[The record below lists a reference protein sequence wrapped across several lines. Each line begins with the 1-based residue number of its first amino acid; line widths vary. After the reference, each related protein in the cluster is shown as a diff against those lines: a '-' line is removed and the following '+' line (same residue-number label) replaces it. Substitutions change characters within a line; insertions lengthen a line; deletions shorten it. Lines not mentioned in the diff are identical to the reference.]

1 MSTQPRPRE
10 ALLGLTPYGSG
21 RPADAALPRHRLSSN
36 ESPFAPSPAV
46 VEAAQRAARDA
57 HRYPALVG
65 EPLIELLAARHGRR
79 RDEIAVGSGSVAL
92 IEQFVRAYAGPGD
105 EVLMPWR
112 SYEVYPLVIAGAG
125 AQAVTAPLTAAQGV
139 DVDALAA
146 RVTPR
151 TRVLLLC
158 NPNNP
163 TGEALGAAALDALI
177 ERVPPSVLVVLD
189 EAYREFVTRADVP
202 DGAERYRDRPNVA
215 VLRTF
220 SKAYSLA
227 GLRVGW
233 CAAPP
238 ALIDGLRRVAPP
250 FPVSAPALA
259 AAAAALAETELLAQ
273 RTAAVVAERERMR
286 RGLGELGLPVGDP
299 QANFVWLPVAAAAAD
314 FAAAFLAAGVGVRLF
329 PGEGV
334 RITVGQA
341 DDSTAVLRAAAAW
354 CERPQRQ
361 RGER

>member
-1 MSTQPRPRE
+1 MQPHMRE
-10 ALLGLTPYGSG
+10 ALLALTPYGSG

-36 ESPFAPSPAV
+36 ESPYPPTAAV
-46 VEAAQRAARDA
+46 ADAACAAVREA

-65 EPLIELLAARHGRR
+65 EPLIELLAERQRR
-79 RDEIAVGSGSVAL
+79 RTAEVAVGSGSVAL
-92 IEQFVRAYAGPGD
+92 LEQFVRAYAGPGD

-112 SYEVYPLVIAGAG
+112 SYEAYPLIIAGAG
-125 AQAVTAPLTAAQGV
+125 ARAVTAPLTPGHGI
-139 DVDALAA
+139 DIEALVERLTA
-146 RVTPR
+146 R

-163 TGEALGAAALDALI
+163 TGEALGAVALDSLLA
-177 ERVPPSVLVVLD
+177 RVPPSVLVVLD

-202 DGAERYRDRPNVA
+202 DGAERYRDRANVA

-227 GLRVGW
+227 GLRVGY
-233 CAAPP
+233 CLADA

-259 AAAAALAETELLAQ
+259 AACAAARETDVLAT
-273 RTAAVVAERERMR
+273 RTAALLHERERLR
-286 RGLGELGLPVGDP
+286 QGLRERGLSVGDS
-299 QANFVWLPVAAAAAD
+299 QANFVWLPLGARAAD
-314 FAAAFLAAGVGVRLF
+314 FAAAFLAAGIGVRCF

-334 RITVGQA
+334 RITVGDA
-341 DDSTAVLRAAAAW
+341 DDSAAVLRVAAAW
-354 CERPQRQ
+354 CDKLQGTR
-361 RGER
+361 